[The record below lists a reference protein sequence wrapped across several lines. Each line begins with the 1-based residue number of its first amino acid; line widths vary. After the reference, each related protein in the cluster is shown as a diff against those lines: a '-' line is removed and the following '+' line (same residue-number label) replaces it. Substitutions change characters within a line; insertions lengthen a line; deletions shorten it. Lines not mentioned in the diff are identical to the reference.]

1 MKEQYVKRLG
11 KVYFITY
18 YNGDVRKQWQG
29 MRDDLIELQGFIE
42 SALAAPGNNQNGKP
56 IIYEKARRNA

>member
-18 YNGDVRKQWQG
+18 YNGGIRKQWQG
-29 MRDDLIELQGFIE
+29 SREELIELFGFIR
-42 SALAAPGNNQNGKP
+42 AVLAAPANSHNGKP
-56 IIYEKARRNA
+56 IIYEKTRRNA